1 MFMKITP
8 GDLIHALKD
17 NCEIWKVILPL
28 LLGGLIAGLAI
39 VEFAFA
45 EPLLFSAWS
54 VTCLISG
61 GLAHRWW
68 FRQASDH
75 AREWS

>member
-1 MFMKITP
+1 MFMKINLK
-8 GDLIHALKD
+8 DLIHAFGD

-28 LLGGLIAGLAI
+28 LLGGFIAGLAI

-45 EPLLFSAWS
+45 EPLIFGAWS

-68 FRQASDH
+68 FRQASDR
-75 AREWS
+75 ASEWS